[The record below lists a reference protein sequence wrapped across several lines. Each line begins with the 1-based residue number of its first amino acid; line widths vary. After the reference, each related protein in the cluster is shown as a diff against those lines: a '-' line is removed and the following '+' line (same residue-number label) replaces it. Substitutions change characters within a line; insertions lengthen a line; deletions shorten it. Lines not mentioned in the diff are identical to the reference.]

1 MKKCVCIL
9 LVLLLLT
16 GCAGQSQNLEQT
28 QTEPAPETLYDST
41 HRLQSS
47 TGGAVRVSVLKHEGY
62 QDMFAMGSKVLL
74 LKESGEAIVLQGDE
88 SEVIAAGTVEG
99 YRSGAA
105 SFAVNVKGLANYLPE
120 SREVILLNPQL
131 HETNRLQLPEDI
143 QGEPVIS
150 LESNEIFFCRNG
162 EIRAMNMENGV
173 ARLIKSHIV
182 SEQTLDGC
190 YFDGKVIRCSAKDQ
204 EGNLRL
210 MYIDA
215 RNGSTLS
222 EDACV
227 YAMETLGERHFV
239 RRMDNLLDQIIVG
252 TMTGESQLMVLPQ
265 EMAEPVFPVLTL
277 DGAVSYQVGNDGITL
292 SFQDL
297 EAGNTTASVE
307 LAQVSEPAAVAADQ
321 RDIWVLT
328 DETVTAEDGQ
338 TATRQLLVRW
348 NIKKSI
354 LLNAVPVLQTLY
366 TAQNPDTEGL
376 KLCKEQA
383 NSVGETYGVRIS
395 VWEDAVKTTGDYT
408 AVAEHQPVI
417 LTDMLTAV
425 ENAVTPYPESF
436 LRKIVKTGWIRICL
450 VRSIAGGQDYAQF
463 WNKGDCYLLISSQ
476 ANIAE
481 AVEKTVTHAL
491 DSRVLG
497 NSRRYDNW
505 NELNPEGFVYTAEL
519 EADTQDASAYLEGE
533 NRAFVN
539 AESVASASEDRCQL
553 FLAAM
558 AEGNEAVFTSNTMQ
572 AKLRRMCEAIR
583 EAYDMQNKKEI
594 MPWERYLSE
603 PLVQIEDNNG

>member
-1 MKKCVCIL
+1 MKKCVYIL

-16 GCAGQSQNLEQT
+16 GCAGQSQNVEQT
-28 QTEPAPETLYDST
+28 QTEPAPETLYDSA

-62 QDMFAMGSKVLL
+62 QDMFTMGSKVLL

-88 SEVIAAGTVEG
+88 SEVIATGTVEG

-105 SFAVNVKGLANYLPE
+105 SFAVSVKGLAYYLPE

-131 HETNRLQLPEDI
+131 HETNRFQLPEDI
-143 QGEPVIS
+143 QGEPVVS

-190 YFDGKVIRCSAKDQ
+190 YFDGKVIRCSAKDL
-204 EGNLRL
+204 EGNLRM

-215 RNGSTLS
+215 QNGATLR
-222 EDACV
+222 EDAFV
-227 YAMETLGERHFV
+227 YAMQTLGERHFV

-252 TMTGESQLMVLPQ
+252 TMTGESQLMVLPP
-265 EMAEPVFPVLTL
+265 EMAEPVFPVLSM
-277 DGAVSYQVGNDGITL
+277 DGAVSYQTGNDGIIL
-292 SFQDL
+292 SFHDL

-307 LAQVSEPAAVAADQ
+307 LAQVSEPTAVAADQ
-321 RDIWVLT
+321 RYVWVLT
-328 DETVTAEDGQ
+328 DETVTVEDEQ

-348 NIKKSI
+348 DVKKST
-354 LLNAVPVLQTLY
+354 LLNSVPVMQTLY

-383 NSVGETYGVRIS
+383 TTMGETYGVRIS

-425 ENAVTPYPESF
+425 EDAVKPYPESF

-481 AVEKTVTHAL
+481 AVKETVTHAL

-519 EADTQDASAYLEGE
+519 EEGTQDASAYLEGE

-539 AESVASASEDRCQL
+539 VESVASASEDRCQM

-558 AEGNEAVFTSNTMQ
+558 EAGNEAVFTSKTMQ
-572 AKLRRMCEAIR
+572 AKLVRMCEAIR

-594 MPWERYLSE
+594 MPWEQYLNE
-603 PLVQIEDNNG
+603 PLVQIEDSNG